1 MKKTKANPKN
11 KVNELMKKLNIDET
25 YTKAAPKY
33 KFDKVK
39 QNTFPM
45 QDYNFMMDT
54 MELPKTK
61 LGYKHLLTVVDLWSD
76 EVDFEPLKGLTAKE
90 ALEGFKKIIKRP
102 HLNLPK
108 GSIRS
113 DNGGEFKAEFDKF
126 LKDKKILHRFS
137 LEYRHKQ
144 NANVENLNSM
154 LGRILMT
161 YLTNKEIKID
171 KPYNEWTDILPLVR
185 KELNNMRKRP
195 DGDPFNLEKIPFN
208 VYEPKF
214 KVGDKEYDVKEE
226 EDCEECGGSYM
237 EEEEEGGDDFEEML
251 RGRRKKH
258 SYVDNGEETPD
269 EMGEEK
275 KCCEKCGKE
284 MCECGGG
291 GMYESKKKTL
301 RLSETELTKMIA
313 KMVSESIPGLDAAKK
328 SHTESG
334 KENKANIASVEKKI
348 ADFNNVEGN
357 DNPKFPN
364 AIPIPVNATTFSGF
378 SCSTAKNC
386 SADFVYSSIL
396 LYVTPFMFNAVKS
409 LGLVSKI

>member
-1 MKKTKANPKN
+1 MKKTKTNPKN

-25 YTKAAPKY
+25 YTKSAPKY

-90 ALEGFKKIIKRP
+90 ALEAFKKIIKRP

-113 DNGGEFKAEFDKF
+113 DNGGEFKGVFDAF
-126 LKDKKILHRFS
+126 LKEQKILHRFS

-185 KELNNMRKRP
+185 KELNKMRKKP
-195 DGDPFNLEKIPFN
+195 DGNPFNLETIPFN
-208 VYEPKF
+208 MMEPKY
-214 KVGDKEYDVKEE
+214 KVGDIVIRKYEKPHNARGYQEQGRFRKGDLRWDVKNKLKIVKVLN
-226 EDCEECGGSYM
+226 YPNNN
-237 EEEEEGGDDFEEML
+237 
-251 RGRRKKH
+251 R
-258 SYVDNGEETPD
+258 YI
-269 EMGEEK
+269 
-275 KCCEKCGKE
+275 
-284 MCECGGG
+284 
-291 GMYESKKKTL
+291 
-301 RLSETELTKMIA
+301 LS
-313 KMVSESIPGLDAAKK
+313 
-328 SHTESG
+328 
-334 KENKANIASVEKKI
+334 
-348 ADFNNVEGN
+348 
-357 DNPKFPN
+357 KFPN
-364 AIPIPVNATTFSGF
+364 VSYAEAEIKKADVDEEYLEVNRIIDKKKEGNIVYYKVWWLKELKSKATWEKETQLREDGLDDYIEFYENQVKKD
-378 SCSTAKNC
+378 AK
-386 SADFVYSSIL
+386 
-396 LYVTPFMFNAVKS
+396 K
-409 LGLVSKI
+409 KKK